1 MTLKEWNE
9 LTSIQKKEIEN
20 TTFLEIKNAIA
31 HITHHEAE
39 TSQKVITLFGLIDVK
54 QFFPSMKD
62 IIVAVDDAIKLHKV
76 DEEDILNKK
85 SPVPEERISK
95 EAYDKIILEIVEENR
110 EEIIQK
116 VLLDL
121 VKK

>member
-20 TTFLEIKNAIA
+20 ATFTEIKNTIA
-31 HITHHEAE
+31 HITHNEAE
-39 TSQKVITLFGLIDVK
+39 VSQNIVTLFGAIDVK

-62 IIVAVDDAIKLHKV
+62 IVLAVDDAIKLHKV
-76 DEEDILNKK
+76 DEKDIVNKK